1 MHIIRDNE
9 WLSLEKV
16 VLLVFGSHGKR
27 SALRLAD
34 AREETN
40 DLMKKSEDMGTSPF
54 LGLLEMADEALDP
67 SGANDGPV
75 PVNVDPPTNGKVK
88 AVCHFL
94 WFICVLMKCDR
105 LLDSTCGGM
114 PWESRRVP
122 LYLKVPL
129 GSHHD
134 RNFDQ

>member
-1 MHIIRDNE
+1 
-9 WLSLEKV
+9 
-16 VLLVFGSHGKR
+16 
-27 SALRLAD
+27 
-34 AREETN
+34 
-40 DLMKKSEDMGTSPF
+40 
-54 LGLLEMADEALDP
+54 MADEALDP

-75 PVNVDPPTNGKVK
+75 LVNVDPFTNGKVK

-94 WFICVLMKCDR
+94 WFICVLMKYDR

-122 LYLKVPL
+122 PYFKFLL

-134 RNFDQ
+134 RNLTNDCSRYQAQAFFCTNISQICQILCGEFTRV

>member
-27 SALRLAD
+27 SALHLAD

-54 LGLLEMADEALDP
+54 LDLLEMADKALDP

-75 PVNVDPPTNGKVK
+75 PVNVDP
-88 AVCHFL
+88 
-94 WFICVLMKCDR
+94 LMKCDR

-122 LYLKVPL
+122 PYLKFPL